1 MKNIIFKLRDILGM
15 PIKITTNNSISDTV
29 RSIDLRR
36 EGSDLYAFIAYFL
49 QGSQNSGVV
58 YCKLKMV

>member
-1 MKNIIFKLRDILGM
+1 MRDILGM

-58 YCKLKMV
+58 YCKLKMVYNF